1 MRVMAQHEPL
11 PRDPIAEARRNWERE
26 GWTEAAG
33 PMAAV
38 TSIMRAQQLLLAQ
51 ADRILKPFHLTFSR
65 YEVLAMLSFA
75 REHRMLMKKASA
87 LLQVHPTS
95 ITNAVDRLEAAG
107 LVRREPVST
116 DRRAVNVVLTDR
128 GLETVEG
135 ATRALNE
142 ELFLTTGFEEHEVQA
157 LVGALSGF
165 RARCG
170 DFAPPAGR
178 PDTAHEDPPRKSAR

>member
-1 MRVMAQHEPL
+1 MAQHEPL

-38 TSIMRAQQLLLAQ
+38 TSIMRAQQLLLAR
-51 ADRILKPFHLTFSR
+51 ADRVLKPFRLTFSR
-65 YEVLAMLSFA
+65 YEVLALLSFA

-95 ITNAVDRLEAAG
+95 ITNAVDRLEAAE

-170 DFAPPAGR
+170 DFTPADSPPA
-178 PDTAHEDPPRKSAR
+178 AW

>member
-1 MRVMAQHEPL
+1 MQAMPQHEPL

-26 GWTEAAG
+26 GWTQAAG

-38 TSIMRAQQLLLAQ
+38 TSIMRAQQLLLAR
-51 ADRILKPFHLTFSR
+51 ADRILKPFRLTFSR
-65 YEVLAMLSFA
+65 YEVLALLSFA

-95 ITNAVDRLEAAG
+95 ITNAVDRLEDAG

-116 DRRAVNVVLTDR
+116 DRRAVNVVLTPE
-128 GLETVEG
+128 GLDTVAR

-142 ELFLTTGFEEHEVQA
+142 ELFLTTGFEEHEVEA
-157 LVGALSGF
+157 VVAALSGF
-165 RARCG
+165 RARSG
-170 DFAPPAGR
+170 DFTPAGDR
-178 PDTAHEDPPRKSAR
+178 PATAHEQHPRERAR

>member
-1 MRVMAQHEPL
+1 MPQHEPL

-26 GWTEAAG
+26 GWTQAAG

-51 ADRILKPFHLTFSR
+51 ADRILKPFRLTFSR
-65 YEVLAMLSFA
+65 YEVLALLSFA

-95 ITNAVDRLEAAG
+95 ITNAVDRLEDAG

-116 DRRAVNVVLTDR
+116 DRRAVNVVLTPE
-128 GLETVEG
+128 GLDTVAR

-142 ELFLTTGFEEHEVQA
+142 ELFLTTGFEEHEVDA
-157 LVGALSGF
+157 MVAALSGF
-165 RARCG
+165 RARSG
-170 DFAPPAGR
+170 DFAPAEDR
-178 PDTAHEDPPRKSAR
+178 PGTAHELPPRDRSR